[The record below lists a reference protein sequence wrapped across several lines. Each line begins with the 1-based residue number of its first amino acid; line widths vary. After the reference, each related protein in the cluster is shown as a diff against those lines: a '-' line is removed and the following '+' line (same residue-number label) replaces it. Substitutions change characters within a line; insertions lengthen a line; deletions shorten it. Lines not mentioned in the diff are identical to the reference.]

1 MNAGEH
7 IEGPRD
13 GETYLDERDLL
24 RLNRQ
29 ARTVFVIMRDGNWRT
44 LGQIADMTGEPEAS
58 VSARLRDLRKP
69 RFGGFQVDR
78 EYVEKGLWQY
88 RVLPPKP
95 PEQLDLLEAAE

>member
-1 MNAGEH
+1 MSGET

-13 GETYLDERDLL
+13 GETFVDERDLL

-58 VSARLRDLRKP
+58 VSARLRDLRNP